1 MPNTYFIT
9 LASQNHC
16 GVLPAVTTALG
27 ELGGNMQHASQSI
40 VNGLFTMTIAA
51 RFPEHRTREVI
62 RDHLLQAGRY
72 YDMKVM
78 IREIASEDFEE
89 TVIGQSY
96 FLTVSGRDAPGV
108 VRVISSMLAEQ
119 MISIESLSAVP
130 DSPETF
136 SMVMNV
142 TLPPNVDF
150 DDLVTELETFGSLN
164 GLAIS
169 LTEEEEFYR
178 SGAEANPALRNYA
191 RNLPDPLR

>member
-1 MPNTYFIT
+1 MSNTYFIT

-51 RFPEHRTREVI
+51 RFPDHRTQDVI
-62 RDHLLQAGRY
+62 RDHLVQAGRF

-78 IREIASEDFEE
+78 IREIADDDFEE
-89 TVIGQSY
+89 TLIGQSY
-96 FLTVSGRDAPGV
+96 FLTVSGHDAPGV

-130 DSPETF
+130 DSEETF
-136 SMVMNV
+136 CMVMNV
-142 TLPPNVDF
+142 TVPPNVD
-150 DDLVTELETFGSLN
+150 LEELISELETFGSLN
-164 GLAIS
+164 GLVVS
-169 LTEEEEFYR
+169 LIDEEEFYR
-178 SGAEANPALRNYA
+178 GGADANPALRNYA